1 MEISREIKIA
11 FPKSETE
18 LRVVFSE
25 PVDTKSAQDPANYK
39 TRSGLKILDANVD
52 REDPARVTLTT
63 APMNGEA
70 MNIDVLSAPR
80 VLTAEGQPFADAK
93 SPEFIQ
99 GFASIAE
106 INKAGSDKY
115 PFASRF
121 VGTVASESCGK
132 DGGVDSNVL
141 ISTFGFAFIHMETGG
156 PFNSSKIVTKKH
168 IPGIEEITRTLKPG
182 QTAHVLWAGGE
193 IRNVNGENQLVDTGY
208 MEGSVIPPTPLRSPP
223 PFLITTK
230 EIGGEA
236 GRTLRAKSL
245 QGVVVRFENVKID
258 KVSKADESGLRHM
271 VFRDKSDVPVLAVL
285 ISNVVTALRSNQE
298 ISSLRGLLHFP
309 TAGQPEVIIELDEHL
324 NYKA

>member
-1 MEISREIKIA
+1 MENSREIKIA

-25 PVDTKSAQDPANYK
+25 PVDERSALNLSNYK
-39 TRSGLKILDANVD
+39 TRSGLRILDCQVD
-52 REDPARVTLTT
+52 REDPSRMTLTT
-63 APMNGEA
+63 EPMNGEA
-70 MNIDVLSAPR
+70 MNVDVLSAHG
-80 VLTAEGQPFADAK
+80 LFTAQGQAFTGE

-99 GFASIAE
+99 GLASIAE
-106 INKAGSDKY
+106 VNKAGSDEY

-121 VGTVASESCGK
+121 VGKVASESCGK

-156 PFNSSKIVTKKH
+156 PFNSTKIVTKKH
-168 IPGIEEITRTLKPG
+168 IPGIAEITRTLQPG

-223 PFLITTK
+223 PFLIKTK
-230 EIGGEA
+230 EIGYEA

-258 KVSKADESGLRHM
+258 KVSDPDEMGLRHI
-271 VFRDKSDVPVLAVL
+271 VFHDDSDAPVSAVL
-285 ISNVVTALRSNQE
+285 IRNVVTKLQPGQG
-298 ISSLRGLLHFP
+298 ITSLRGLLHFP
-309 TAGQPEVIIELDEHL
+309 TAGQAEVIIELDEHL
-324 NYKA
+324 VLKY